1 MESLPTPSR
10 WATGLFALSLMNLA
24 VAAETP
30 KEAPR
35 QAPACAAYEKTLT
48 RAEPAN
54 RSAPICARIAPELG
68 GLRKALNE
76 YGVGITITSYNGYA
90 YDLGGHNAKTQ
101 VYNGQNP
108 SYNASLNLYT
118 TYDLT
123 RLGFANDA
131 QLTLAGQVV
140 RSTYE
145 PANPEV
151 SQVSVFAVNQSFFDH
166 QLEIEYGFIAGVKL
180 FYGVSLGGNASTAA
194 LGPSSVVP
202 FQVGMSATVP
212 TPTFNV
218 ITRDKSLRWYNS
230 AAITRSVS
238 PQGILEDV
246 NRNPNGL
253 HWKVDG
259 ANPMLIDEFGYKRNA
274 SASENAVWSRFGMM
288 YNPSHYTEFKTG
300 EESDNNWGIYLADT
314 HQVSK
319 PYGDARGWYLE
330 TKLDYSP
337 ESVNALNKAI
347 QFSAFNIGPIAS
359 RPFDMVSLGFSKSYY
374 SKDLREVYDT
384 YRMESVP
391 YTMAVTGSY
400 AARLMPGVYLVN
412 GLTWTKNPV
421 FSPDHPDALLL
432 QTSLNLLF

>member
-1 MESLPTPSR
+1 MESLLVPRR
-10 WATGLFALSLMNLA
+10 WSIGLFALGVLN
-24 VAAETP
+24 AAQAAD
-30 KEAPR
+30 AP
-35 QAPACAAYEKTLT
+35 AASAGLPACAAYDRALT
-48 RAEPAN
+48 RAEPAT
-54 RSAPICARIAPELG
+54 RAVPVCARITPELG
-68 GLRKALNE
+68 GLRKSLAD
-76 YGVGITITSYNGYA
+76 YGVGITVTSYNGYT
-90 YDLGGHNAKTQ
+90 YDLGGHNAGTQ

-151 SQVSVFAVNQSFFDH
+151 SQVSVLAVNQSFFDH
-166 QLEIEYGFIAGVKL
+166 RLEIEYGYVAGVKL
-180 FYGVSLGGNASTAA
+180 FYGVALGGNASTAA
-194 LGPSSVVP
+194 LGPNSVVP

-218 ITRDKSLRWYNS
+218 ITRDASLRWYNS

-253 HWKVDG
+253 HWKVAG
-259 ANPMLIDEFGYKRNA
+259 ANPMLIDEVGYKRAA
-274 SASENAVWSRFGMM
+274 SATENAVWSRFGMM
-288 YNPSHYTEFKTG
+288 YNTSHYTEFKTG
-300 EESDNNWGIYLADT
+300 EESDNNWGLYFADT

-319 PYGDARGWYLE
+319 PYGDARGWYLD
-330 TKLDYSP
+330 TKLDFSP
-337 ESVNALNKAI
+337 DSVNAINKAF
-347 QFSAFNIGPIAS
+347 QVSAFNMGPFAS
-359 RPFDMVSLGFSKSYY
+359 RPFDMVSMGFSKSYY
-374 SKDLREVYDT
+374 SKDLREVYDA
-384 YRMESVP
+384 YRMDSVP

-400 AARLMPGVYLVN
+400 AARLSPGIYLVN